1 MERLSFSHNV
11 VPIYGYCANAILTQ
25 AISHTLDDVIF
36 SRENE
41 EVKKWSPHGGFV
53 RKPPLESWM
62 GRDQDGELLATRET
76 ELGRIR
82 LALGVFR
89 GLRDLHEGDESSK
102 MEWLPIIHADLQSKQ
117 YLIDSTTG
125 HIYLN
130 DFNRCRFIT
139 KVDPPTNY
147 TSINNDTSSAQGSSA
162 LESCPVYIPSA
173 PGIARAPEEY
183 DMTNLSEKLDIY
195 SSGNILYEIITG
207 NHIWDSERN
216 KNTRAAIQR
225 GERPQVNATIRNAT
239 RTVDAELTLLLDR
252 LYEHDP
258 KKRPSAKE
266 VVNELENMLDRE
278 MNRKRTFSAPDDH
291 SLLDAH
297 DESQVEEEYH
307 RRELRLKGRI

>member
-1 MERLSFSHNV
+1 
-11 VPIYGYCANAILTQ
+11 
-25 AISHTLDDVIF
+25 
-36 SRENE
+36 
-41 EVKKWSPHGGFV
+41 
-53 RKPPLESWM
+53 M

-89 GLRDLHEGDESSK
+89 GLRDLHEGDKSNTL
-102 MEWLPIIHADLQSKQ
+102 EWLPIIHADLQSKQ

-147 TSINNDTSSAQGSSA
+147 TSINNDTSSVQVPST

-183 DMTNLSEKLDIY
+183 DMTALSEKLDIY
-195 SSGNILYEIITG
+195 SGGNILYEIITG
-207 NHIWDSERN
+207 KHIWDDERN

-225 GERPQVNATIRNAT
+225 GERPQVNDAIRNAT
-239 RTVDAELTLLLDR
+239 GTVDAELMLLLDR
-252 LYEHDP
+252 VYEHDP
-258 KKRPSAKE
+258 NKRPSAKE
-266 VVNELENMLDRE
+266 VVDQLENMLDRE
-278 MNRKRTFSAPDDH
+278 MKRKRTLSAPDDH
-291 SLLDAH
+291 ALLDDMH
-297 DESQVEEEYH
+297 KVSYYEEENH
-307 RRELRLKGRI
+307 RRELKLRRKL